1 MTAQKAAASTAHSQR
16 ISKRQAPHEVTS
28 ADLMGGIYA
37 ENDMHFQS
45 SVEPFESGVTDG
57 TFQQSHYVAPVFTLL
72 DEPKH
77 GIQGVKKGVD
87 DILGVLRANVYAGT
101 CKVPFG
107 KHLLRD
113 QRLVLKSIRTIK

>member
-16 ISKRQAPHEVTS
+16 ISKRQAPHEVTG
-28 ADLMGGIYA
+28 ADLIGGIYA
-37 ENDMHFQS
+37 ENDMHFLS
-45 SVEPFESGVTDG
+45 SVEAFESGVTDG

-77 GIQGVKKGVD
+77 GTQGVKKGID

-101 CKVPFG
+101 CKVPLASISCVSSVF
-107 KHLLRD
+107 
-113 QRLVLKSIRTIK
+113 VLKSIRAIK